1 VHYNEKIAIIQKN
14 TLVILEEIKRICQKH
29 SLKYCLLYGTCLGAV
44 RHQGF
49 IPWDDDADLG
59 MPFDDYLKFIEIC
72 KTELDDRFFLQTFV
86 TDPNYYY
93 PFIKVRM
100 NNTAFIIWNSANH
113 HIHQGFWVD
122 IFPIVKRPASNMIRS
137 IKERII
143 TGALYL
149 QISDFLV
156 GCESAQR
163 EVGKV
168 RYGFSLLLGKLPVDF
183 RISLKKSLF
192 LYCMK
197 PPKNNDELA
206 LVFLR
211 YIPVP
216 KRICFDTVE
225 WQFEKEYFPIPKDY
239 DIYLRELYGDYME
252 LPPVEKRYNHSSV
265 IVDENHSYEEYIKV

>member
-1 VHYNEKIAIIQKN
+1 MHYNEKITIIQKN

-29 SLKYCLLYGTCLGAV
+29 SLKYILLSGTCLGAV

-49 IPWDDDADLG
+49 IPWDDDVDLG

-72 KTELDDRFFLQTFV
+72 KTELGDRFFLQTFV

-100 NNTAFIIWNSANH
+100 NNTAFIIWNSENH

-122 IFPIVKRPASNMIRS
+122 IFPIVKRPTSSMIRS

-143 TGALYL
+143 MGALYL
-149 QISDFLV
+149 QISDFLA
-156 GCESAQR
+156 GCEAAQD
-163 EVGKV
+163 EVGRV
-168 RYGFSLLLGKLPVDF
+168 RYGFSLLLGKFPVGF
-183 RISLKKSLF
+183 RISLKKRLLLF
-192 LYCMK
+192 CMK
-197 PPKNNDELA
+197 PPKENDELA
-206 LVFLR
+206 LVLLN

-239 DIYLRELYGDYME
+239 DIYLRDLYGDYME
-252 LPPVEKRYNHSSV
+252 LPPVEDRYNHSSV
-265 IVDENHSYEEYIKV
+265 IVDENKSYEEYIKA